1 MYWSCPEA
9 FGTVALGDHHHDGL
23 EKHRMRSDPQTP
35 PSVTGSI
42 DDEFCLGLG
51 VCCQTNDLVVLT
63 LVMLIAT
70 RLEHRVFFSDAYDT
84 GAEDGITVP
93 TGALRLS

>member
-1 MYWSCPEA
+1 
-9 FGTVALGDHHHDGL
+9 
-23 EKHRMRSDPQTP
+23 MRYDPQVP
-35 PSVTGSI
+35 PFIGGSM
-42 DDEFCLGLG
+42 DDEFCLSLW
-51 VCCQTNDLVVLT
+51 VCCQTNDLGVLT
-63 LVMLIAT
+63 LVMTIAT